1 MKSFRSFISE
11 EKKGASSKKPF
22 TQSKTGS
29 SAPGVYR
36 PELEKSLSQKTSPN
50 VAAASDFDTAVGGGE
65 RATRQALNT
74 AARAK
79 ETKPS
84 TGTKLDNVTQGGP
97 VKTYKLGQSG
107 QPSKEAA
114 KTLQKMMTADPI
126 TTKRLQ
132 SNLSRSDTARQAAA
146 RRARLSATSDKVLR
160 DIRFDAKRTSPG
172 ARRTF
177 ARMSAA
183 VDKTRAAD
191 RALADKA
198 NEILKQTR
206 ADAKTAS
213 TTAPKPAPTSK
224 PRVVRGANTLPK
236 GQVLPKPAPATQ
248 ASAPKQ
254 FAPGSSGTVS
264 TSKNVLNVIDTK
276 PSRPKVAPRTSSEV
290 LKLQRAVNRGIRQ
303 RAASG
308 LLKGAG
314 VAAAGLEAR
323 GEYLSRL
330 DKGQSQAT
338 ALKGSA
344 SRVGGGWLGAQT
356 GAGLGAK
363 IGSVLG
369 PKGAAAGGLIGGVAG
384 YMGGAELGTKA
395 YDAARNFK
403 FSDFQKKVDQF
414 RKLDASKY
422 RTFGSNK

>member
-50 VAAASDFDTAVGGGE
+50 VAAAADFDTAVGGGE

-97 VKTYKLGQSG
+97 VKTYKLGQSN

-114 KTLQKMMTADPI
+114 RTLQRMTTADPV

-132 SNLSRSDTARQAAA
+132 ANLRKADTAKPAPT
-146 RRARLSATSDKVLR
+146 RRARLSAAADKVIR
-160 DIRFDAKRTSPG
+160 DIKGDAKGTR
-172 ARRTF
+172 

-213 TTAPKPAPTSK
+213 TTVPKPAPTSK

-236 GQVLPKPAPATQ
+236 GQVLPKPTPAPVTQ
-248 ASAPKQ
+248 ASTPKQ

-264 TSKNVLNVIDTK
+264 TSKNVLDAIDNK

-330 DKGQSQAT
+330 DKGQSQST

-344 SRVGGGWLGAQT
+344 ARVGSGWAGAKA
-356 GAGLGAK
+356 GAATGAK

-384 YMGGAELGTKA
+384 YMGGAQLGTAA
-395 YDAARNFK
+395 YDAARKFS

>member
-206 ADAKTAS
+206 AETPPTVKATP
-213 TTAPKPAPTSK
+213 TPTPAPKPTAAPK
-224 PRVVRGANTLPK
+224 PKAVELPNVKPIKPK
-236 GQVLPKPAPATQ
+236 GIIGTTRQGAPITTSTTRTSTNPTPAPKPKSTIPSDVPADV
-248 ASAPKQ
+248 AKQ
-254 FAPGSSGTVS
+254 
-264 TSKNVLNVIDTK
+264 
-276 PSRPKVAPRTSSEV
+276 
-290 LKLQRAVNRGIRQ
+290 
-303 RAASG
+303 
-308 LLKGAG
+308 
-314 VAAAGLEAR
+314 
-323 GEYLSRL
+323 
-330 DKGQSQAT
+330 
-338 ALKGSA
+338 
-344 SRVGGGWLGAQT
+344 
-356 GAGLGAK
+356 
-363 IGSVLG
+363 
-369 PKGAAAGGLIGGVAG
+369 
-384 YMGGAELGTKA
+384 
-395 YDAARNFK
+395 
-403 FSDFQKKVDQF
+403 
-414 RKLDASKY
+414 
-422 RTFGSNK
+422 